1 MSTPQRENCFGEKT
15 PGNDRPYIRSKRR
28 GAMRH
33 AIFAAKV
40 YHGMTV
46 LSRKNYVS

>member
-1 MSTPQRENCFGEKT
+1 VRS
-15 PGNDRPYIRSKRR
+15 IRSKRR
-28 GAMRH
+28 DALRH

-46 LSRKNYVS
+46 LSRKKLRIAGATRHD